1 MRIMAHLEAQDQQWR
16 RERQQCRSMLK
27 ESPCSEPKRAPKSI
41 TEKELEADVQAP
53 REHLRHGMTKKDRE
67 MYQRLLRKQKMLKWT
82 SFLSLDED
90 FDYDYIFRVLQ
101 FKIDRCAGYWRQFSH
116 LENGDYIRGQME
128 LASRLLQI
136 IIENGNENKDKDS
149 LPSRVNLRN
158 KNRFCVRWC
167 YPDEAF
173 HLGTEQAVRFKKAY
187 CLFFKLLN
195 DNILHWWD

>member
-1 MRIMAHLEAQDQQWR
+1 MARLEAQAQKWR
-16 RERQQCRSMLK
+16 RERQQCRSMMLK
-27 ESPCSEPKRAPKSI
+27 ESPCSEPERAPKSI
-41 TEKELEADVQAP
+41 TEAEVETDVQAQYG
-53 REHLRHGMTKKDRE
+53 HWRHGMTKKDRE

-101 FKIDRCAGYWRQFSH
+101 FKIDRCADYWRQFSH

-128 LASRLLQI
+128 LASHLLQI

-158 KNRFCVRWC
+158 KDRFCVRWC
-167 YPDEAF
+167 YPNEAF